1 MMKYLDEFRD
11 RELISTLVEAI
22 RRKSVSNI
30 RLMEVCG
37 GHTLAIRK
45 YGIQHLL
52 PSTIELLSGPG
63 CPVCVTDRTAID
75 QSIVLAR
82 MPGVIVTTYGDLI
95 RVPGSESTLNQ
106 EKALGADVHIVY
118 STLEALEI
126 ARTNPEK
133 KVVFLGI
140 GFETT
145 TPSSAVAISE
155 AGKQNISNFFLLS
168 MHKLMPPAMAELIDQ
183 GIKID
188 GYIGPG
194 HVTTIAGAGMY
205 EPLVKKY
212 RISVVVSGFE
222 PVDLL
227 QSILMLVNMK
237 EEVRYG
243 TEIQYKRA
251 VTKEGN
257 VRARELVDLVFEP
270 SDDAWRGLGVIP
282 KSGLKIRREFSRF
295 DAALHFNLNIK
306 PVPEPKGCICGEVLR
321 GMKKPDQCA
330 LFGKICTPV
339 NPVGACMVSG
349 EGACQAW
356 YQYR

>member
-1 MMKYLDEFRD
+1 MHWPH
-11 RELISTLVEAI
+11 I
-22 RRKSVSNI
+22 
-30 RLMEVCG
+30 
-37 GHTLAIRK
+37 
-45 YGIQHLL
+45 
-52 PSTIELLSGPG
+52 
-63 CPVCVTDRTAID
+63 
-75 QSIVLAR
+75 
-82 MPGVIVTTYGDLI
+82 PGVIITTYGDLI

-106 EKALGADVHIVY
+106 EKALGADVRIVY
-118 STLEALEI
+118 STLDALEI
-126 ARTNPEK
+126 ARSNPDK

-155 AGKQNISNFFLLS
+155 AENQNITNFFLLS
-168 MHKLMPPAMAELIDQ
+168 MHKIMPPAMAGLIDQ

-205 EPLVKKY
+205 EPLVEKY

-237 EEVRYG
+237 EEGRYG

-257 VRARELVDLVFEP
+257 IKARELVNRIFEP
-270 SDDAWRGLGVIP
+270 GDDAWRGLGVIP
-282 KSGLKIRREFSRF
+282 GSGLKIRSEYSRY
-295 DAALHFNLNIK
+295 DAARHFSLKSK
-306 PVPEPKGCICGEVLR
+306 PVPEPKGCLCGEVLR
-321 GMKKPDQCA
+321 GLKKPDQCS
-330 LFGKICTPV
+330 LFGRICTPV
-339 NPVGACMVSG
+339 NPIGACMVSG
-349 EGACQAW
+349 EGCLPGLVPVSLNQNFIYLCIALCKIT
-356 YQYR
+356 YIHP